1 MRMLMNARTL
11 HQMPFKPLRAC
22 SLLKQAM
29 SVQIVSALLLLSLL
43 LMTPLTLVAAEKA
56 SNSADKEELVPAAD
70 ISIVG
75 TGGDLYKNLELHLPS
90 RIPACT
96 ESTEDIKQ
104 FIKSLKRRFRG
115 AARAVGYYDAVF
127 TPTTRMINNCWTI
140 TINVSANRPVRV
152 TQARFIIKG
161 DGLQQQ
167 EFRELRNNPPY
178 QNGDILNHKKYTD
191 YKTSLKEIA
200 QAFGYFDA
208 AFEEHKISVNPINY
222 SATIDLVLNTGRRF
236 RYGKINVEQKVLNK
250 KVIKTFLQIKEGDF
264 YSSEDLIAQQQL
276 LQSSGFYKDIS
287 IHALHKE
294 AANQQIPIKISLQA
308 KKRNAWK
315 FKVGYGTDT
324 GPRINGELNRR
335 WTSAKGDG
343 LSLTATAAPKVSTFV
358 ARLTEPKANP
368 HKGVL
373 SYFFEWKQDK
383 DGDILGRSY
392 KLGAE
397 YTRKTSDDWK
407 QKATLTYLLETTQEG
422 NTIAGKSHLTL
433 LGASVEKTE
442 ADNYLYPLNGWHIK
456 AGAHGA
462 IEKLLS
468 DQSILQLEINSKLIT
483 ELGEGRL
490 IGRLDFGSTLVG
502 DFDSLPKSLRF
513 FAGGG
518 RSVRGYGFNLLGET
532 NSTNDVLGGK
542 HLLVG
547 SVEYEYRIDESWSAA
562 AFLDAGNAFND
573 LKSPDLKLGAGFGV
587 RWRSPVGPVRVDIGF
602 PQDKFADP
610 RLHISIGSDL

>member
-1 MRMLMNARTL
+1 
-11 HQMPFKPLRAC
+11 
-22 SLLKQAM
+22 M
-29 SVQIVSALLLLSLL
+29 SIQTVSVLLLLSSLL
-43 LMTPLTLVAAEKA
+43 LMTPLTIIAAEKP
-56 SNSADKEELVPAAD
+56 SNPADKEELVPAAD
-70 ISIVG
+70 ISIIG

-96 ESTEDIKQ
+96 ESIEDIKQ

-127 TPTTRMINNCWTI
+127 TPNTRVIDNCWKI
-140 TINVSANRPVRV
+140 TIDVKANRPVKV

-178 QNGDILNHKKYTD
+178 QNGAILNHKKYTD
-191 YKTSLKEIA
+191 YKANLKETA

-208 AFEEHKISVNPINY
+208 AFEEHKISVNPIKY
-222 SATIDLVLNTGRRF
+222 SATIDLVLNTGKRF
-236 RYGKINVEQKVLNK
+236 RYGKINVEQEVLNK
-250 KVIKTFLQIKEGDF
+250 KVIKNFLQIKEGDF

-287 IHALHKE
+287 INALHKE
-294 AANQQIPIKISLQA
+294 AANQQIPIKISLLA

-335 WTSAKGDG
+335 WTSAKGHSLN
-343 LSLTATAAPKVSTFV
+343 LSATAAPKISTFK

-368 HKGVL
+368 HEGVL
-373 SYFFEWKQDK
+373 SYIFEWNRETKGNSLDH
-383 DGDILGRSY
+383 GY
-392 KLGAE
+392 ELGAE
-397 YTRKTSDDWK
+397 YTRKTSDNWK
-407 QKATLTYLLETTQEG
+407 QKATLTYLLKTSQKG
-422 NTIAGKSHLTL
+422 NAIPRKSHLTL

-456 AGAHGA
+456 AGVHGA

-468 DQSILQLEINSKLIT
+468 DQSILQLEINTKLIT
-483 ELGEGRL
+483 ELGDGRL

-502 DFDSLPKSLRF
+502 DFDSLPTSLTF

-532 NSTNDVLGGK
+532 NDEGDVLGGK

-547 SVEYEYRIDESWSAA
+547 SIEYEYPIIESWSAA
-562 AFLDAGNAFND
+562 AFLDAGNAYND
-573 LKSPDLKLGAGFGV
+573 LKSPDLKWGAGFGV

-602 PQDKFADP
+602 PQDRIADP

>member
-1 MRMLMNARTL
+1 MNARIL
-11 HQMPFKPLRAC
+11 HQITLQNPRIQRISTVLLSHYVSTLLPMLLLA
-22 SLLKQAM
+22 SLL
-29 SVQIVSALLLLSLL
+29 STFSL
-43 LMTPLTLVAAEKA
+43 TIFAAEKA
-56 SNSADKEELVPAAD
+56 TNPADKEELVPAAD
-70 ISIVG
+70 INIVG

-96 ESTEDIKQ
+96 ESKEDIKQ

-127 TPTTRMINNCWTI
+127 TANTRVINHCWKI
-140 TINVSANRPVRV
+140 TIDVKANRPVRV

-178 QNGDILNHKKYTD
+178 HSGDVLNHKKYTD
-191 YKTSLKEIA
+191 YKASLKETA

-208 AFEEHKISVNPINY
+208 VFEEHKISVNPIKY
-222 SATIDLVLNTGRRF
+222 SATIDLVLNTGKRF
-236 RYGKINVEQKVLNK
+236 RYGKINIEQKVLNK

-276 LQSSGFYKDIS
+276 LQSSGFYQNIA
-287 IHALHKE
+287 INGLHKE
-294 AANQQIPIKISLQA
+294 AVNQHIPIKISLQA

-335 WTSAKGDG
+335 WTSAKGH
-343 LSLTATAAPKVSTFV
+343 SLTLAATAAPKVSTFS
-358 ARLTEPKANP
+358 ARITEPKANP
-368 HKGVL
+368 HEGVL
-373 SYFFEWKQDK
+373 SYLFEWKQDT
-383 DGDILGRSY
+383 DGDTLGRSY
-392 KLGAE
+392 KLGVE

-422 NTIAGKSHLTL
+422 NATPRKSHLTL

-456 AGAHGA
+456 AGMHGA

-483 ELGEGRL
+483 ELGDGRL
-490 IGRLDFGSTLVG
+490 IGRLDFGSTLLG

-532 NSTNDVLGGK
+532 NATGDVLGGK

-547 SVEYEYRIDESWSAA
+547 SVEYEYPILDKWSAA
-562 AFLDAGNAFND
+562 AFLDAGNSYND
-573 LKSPDLKLGAGFGV
+573 LKSPDLKWGAGVGV
-587 RWRSPVGPVRVDIGF
+587 RWRSPVGSVRVDIGF
-602 PQDKFADP
+602 PQDRIADP
-610 RLHISIGSDL
+610 RLHISIGADL

>member
-1 MRMLMNARTL
+1 MNVKIS
-11 HQMPFKPLRAC
+11 HQIFFKPLRLG
-22 SLLKQAM
+22 SLLEQAM
-29 SVQIVSALLLLSLL
+29 SLQIGILLLLLITLL
-43 LMTPLTLVAAEKA
+43 AIIPLTSVAAEKPV
-56 SNSADKEELVPAAD
+56 NPADKEELVPAAD
-70 ISIVG
+70 IIIIG

-90 RIPACT
+90 RIPACA
-96 ESTEDIKQ
+96 ESNEDIKQ

-127 TPTTRMINNCWTI
+127 TENMRVIDNCWRI
-140 TINVSANRPVRV
+140 TIDVKANRPVRV
-152 TQARFIIKG
+152 AQARFIITG
-161 DGLQQQ
+161 NGLEQK

-178 QNGDILNHKKYTD
+178 RSGDILNHKKYTD
-191 YKTSLKEIA
+191 YKASLKETA

-208 AFEEHKISVNPINY
+208 AFEEHKISVNPIKY
-222 SATIDLVLNTGRRF
+222 TATIDLVLNTGKRF

-250 KVIKTFLQIKEGDF
+250 KVIKNFLQIKEGDF
-264 YSSEDLIAQQQL
+264 YSSENLIAQQQL
-276 LQSSGFYKDIS
+276 LQSSGFYKDIA

-294 AANQQIPIKISLQA
+294 AANQQIPIKISLLA

-335 WTSAKGDG
+335 WTSSKGNS
-343 LSLTATAAPKVSTFV
+343 LSLTATAAPKVSGFT
-358 ARLTEPKANP
+358 ARLTEPRANP
-368 HKGVL
+368 HEGVI
-373 SYFFEWKQDK
+373 SYLFEWEQDT
-383 DGDILGRSY
+383 DGDTIGRSY

-422 NTIAGKSHLTL
+422 KEPPNKSHLTL
-433 LGASVEKTE
+433 VGASVEKTE

-456 AGAHGA
+456 AGVHGA

-468 DQSILQLEINSKLIT
+468 DQSILQLEINSKLIA
-483 ELGEGRL
+483 ELGDGRL
-490 IGRLDFGSTLVG
+490 IGRLDFGATLVG

-518 RSVRGYGFNLLGET
+518 RSVRGYSFNSLGET
-532 NSTNDVLGGK
+532 NEEDNILGGK
-542 HLLVG
+542 HILVG
-547 SVEYEYRIDESWSAA
+547 SAEYEYPIVEGWSAA
-562 AFLDAGNAFND
+562 AFLDAGNAYND
-573 LKSPDLKLGAGFGV
+573 LKSPDLKWGAGVGV

>member
-1 MRMLMNARTL
+1 MNARVLYQPTITL
-11 HQMPFKPLRAC
+11 TMRLISTQAVSVFLLNLLFLLPLF
-22 SLLKQAM
+22 
-29 SVQIVSALLLLSLL
+29 
-43 LMTPLTLVAAEKA
+43 AAEKPTNPA
-56 SNSADKEELVPAAD
+56 TEEKLVPAAEVT
-70 ISIVG
+70 IVG
-75 TGGDLYKNLELHLPS
+75 TGGDLYKNLALHLPS

-96 ESTEDIKQ
+96 ESKEDLKQ

-127 TPTTRMINNCWTI
+127 TPNTRLINNCWKI
-140 TINVSANRPVRV
+140 TIDVKANRPVRV

-167 EFRELRNNPPY
+167 EFNTLRNNPPY
-178 QNGDILNHKKYTD
+178 QSGDVLNHKKYTD
-191 YKTSLKEIA
+191 YKASLKETA
-200 QAFGYFDA
+200 QAFAYLDA
-208 AFEEHKISVNPINY
+208 AFEAHKISVNPLKY
-222 SATIDLVLNTGRRF
+222 SASIDLVLETGKRF
-236 RYGKINVEQKVLNK
+236 RYGKITVKQKVLNK
-250 KVIKTFLQIKEGDF
+250 KVIKNFLQIKEGDF

-276 LQSSGFYKDIS
+276 LQSSGFYKGIS
-287 IHALHKE
+287 INGLHKQ
-294 AANQQIPIKISLQA
+294 ATHQQIPINISLQA

-335 WTSAKGDG
+335 WTSAKGH
-343 LSLTATAAPKVSTFV
+343 SLNLAATASPKISTFS

-368 HKGVL
+368 HEAVL
-373 SYFFEWKQDK
+373 SYIFEWKQDQE
-383 DGDILGRSY
+383 GDTLGRSY
-392 KLGAE
+392 KVGGE
-397 YTRKTSDDWK
+397 YARKNSDNWK

-422 NTIAGKSHLTL
+422 KATPTKSHLTL

-442 ADNYLYPLNGWHIK
+442 ADNYIYPLNGWYLK
-456 AGAHGA
+456 AGVHGA

-468 DQSILQLEINSKLIT
+468 DQSILQLEIKSKLIT
-483 ELGEGRL
+483 ELDHARL

-532 NSTNDVLGGK
+532 DANNDVLGGK

-547 SVEYEYRIDESWSAA
+547 SLEYEYRIDESWSAA
-562 AFLDAGNAFND
+562 AFLDAGNAYND
-573 LKSPDLKLGAGFGV
+573 LKSPDLKWGAGFGA
-587 RWRSPVGPVRVDIGF
+587 RWRSPVGPVRIDIGF
-602 PQDKFADP
+602 PQDKLADP